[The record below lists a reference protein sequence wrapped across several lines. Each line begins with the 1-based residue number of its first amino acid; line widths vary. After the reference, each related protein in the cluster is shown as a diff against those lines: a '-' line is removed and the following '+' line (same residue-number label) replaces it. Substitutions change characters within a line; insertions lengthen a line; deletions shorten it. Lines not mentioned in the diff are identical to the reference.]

1 MYKVL
6 AGVSN
11 VFNVGLGSEE
21 DVFFWKCL
29 LLTLLDPKLPGED
42 FNQRVEAL
50 DSEGVSR
57 LVMQCVD
64 VLDSEVFS
72 GLASDPNVFDID
84 LGSDDDLFFWKGVV
98 LMLLGT
104 DVRNLS
110 GEDFK
115 QRVEALDS
123 NGLIKLLDES
133 MLRLMYIKGE
143 YQAIVKDIEMGV
155 CNVFNKGW
163 EGSSVEVGEGCL
175 NKGREKEREGLMLMP
190 PMEIILFAFSLLVF
204 LYFFRIKD

>member
-1 MYKVL
+1 M
-6 AGVSN
+6 
-11 VFNVGLGSEE
+11 
-21 DVFFWKCL
+21 
-29 LLTLLDPKLPGED
+29 
-42 FNQRVEAL
+42 EAL